1 MDRELFEKLVEE
13 GLLGIPEGLRERL
26 ENVEVVIEDEPSP
39 ALLDKMGVRRGG
51 TLLGLYQGVPIT
63 SRGFYYG
70 NVLPDRIVL
79 YMGPISR
86 NCKSAEDIPGLVRE
100 VVVHEV
106 GHYFGLSDTELRRL
120 EGR

>member
-1 MDRELFEKLVEE
+1 MDRDLFEKLVEE

-26 ENVEVVIEDEPSP
+26 ENVEVVIEEEPST
-39 ALLDKMGVRRGG
+39 ALLKKMGIRRGG

-63 SRGFYYG
+63 GRGFYYG

-79 YMGPISR
+79 FMGPITR
-86 NCKSAEDIPGLVRE
+86 DCATAGEIPRLVRE

-106 GHYFGLSDTELRRL
+106 GHYFGLSDAELRRL

>member
-70 NVLPDRIVL
+70 NVL
-79 YMGPISR
+79 
-86 NCKSAEDIPGLVRE
+86 
-100 VVVHEV
+100 
-106 GHYFGLSDTELRRL
+106 
-120 EGR
+120 